1 MEDSVKNKEQG
12 AVVGELR
19 ESQCGRSLERNG
31 ENGELMAVGS
41 AHCRL

>member
-1 MEDSVKNKEQG
+1 MEESFKNKEQG
-12 AVVGELR
+12 AVAGELW
-19 ESQCGRSLERNG
+19 ESQCGWSLERNG